1 MKQDKETLL
10 NLVLALS
17 LGIYMAW
24 GVVATANEV
33 YVSEGKEITKL
44 EAMRQLIVSEN
55 KANVQR
61 CYKVE
66 MSEKGGIRKAKD
78 QKLAQD

>member
-10 NLVLALS
+10 NLVFALS
-17 LGIYMAW
+17 LSIYMAW

-33 YVSEGKEITKL
+33 YVSEGKEVTKL
-44 EAMRQLIVSEN
+44 EAMRLLIVSEN